1 MNPILLMLILS
12 GFTYNGHQLL
22 NATSVFLDSH
32 DICKSCLCSSGGTC
46 SSNADPP
53 ITSTVCKCQPNV
65 TRQKHVIN
73 ANVQPHR
80 LMQSLSL
87 SI

>member
-1 MNPILLMLILS
+1 MRESQSQEGVIILS

-22 NATSVFLDSH
+22 NATSVYLDSH

-53 ITSTVCKCQPNV
+53 ITSTVCSV
-65 TRQKHVIN
+65 SVS
-73 ANVQPHR
+73 
-80 LMQSLSL
+80 LM
-87 SI
+87 